1 MVDKMIRAINQ
12 PYYRSLI
19 RNMVLIIMIV
29 SFTPGVLIMGI
40 ILKEFSASYNQ
51 KVFSHLQELVEKH
64 RQNIDTFLNE
74 KLNLIKLI
82 VKNVDFEVLKNE
94 NRLEELFKSVQEQ
107 FGPVFVDL
115 GLVDDNGVQSAYAGP
130 YKLVKAEYGD
140 AKWYKEAI
148 TSQYYISDVFSGLR
162 GHPHFL
168 VAVRHQ
174 WQGRFWILRATIDFK
189 AFNNIVANLR
199 MGETGLAF
207 ILNRKGEYQTKV
219 PENLEQDELAYNS
232 FFTNKELMKNEVNYT
247 ENKNQKGEKY
257 IYVGALLKEGNWL
270 LVFRQRFDD
279 ALSDLISI
287 QKVTIMISLLG
298 GLAIIVMSYLLS
310 KRMVNRIALADKE
323 KEMMNQQVIETGKLA
338 SIGELAAGIAHEINN
353 PVAIMVEEAGWV
365 QDLLEEEEFQKSE
378 NLEELGRALQQI
390 NTQGKRCKE
399 ITHKLLSFARKTDS
413 NIQDVQINALIEDI
427 LGLSSQRAK
436 YKNVAIQTHF
446 DKNLPTIRISP
457 SEMQQVL
464 LNMINNALDVMGDK
478 GGNLSITTCDGDGF
492 VAIELADDGPGIH
505 PDHLPRIFD
514 PFFTTKPV
522 GKGTGLGL
530 SICYGIINKMGGTI
544 DVKSAI
550 DVGTVFTINIPL
562 AIKDEGVTNFKN
574 DQ

>member
-1 MVDKMIRAINQ
+1 MIRAINQ
-12 PYYRSLI
+12 PYYRSLT
-19 RNMVLIIMIV
+19 RNMLLIIMIV

-40 ILKEFSASYNQ
+40 ILKEFNASYNQ

-74 KLNLIKLI
+74 KLNVIKLI
-82 VKNVDFEVLKNE
+82 VKHVDFEVLKNE
-94 NRLEELFKSVQEQ
+94 ASLEELFKSVQEQ
-107 FGPVFVDL
+107 FGPVFVDM
-115 GLVDDNGVQSAYAGP
+115 GLVDDNGVQVAYAGP
-130 YKLVKAEYGD
+130 YKLVKAEYAD
-140 AKWYKEAI
+140 AKWYQEAI
-148 TSQYYISDVFSGLR
+148 SSEYYISNVFSGLR

-174 WQGRFWILRATIDFK
+174 RQGRFWILRATIDFK
-189 AFNNIVANLR
+189 AFNTIVANLR

-207 ILNRKGEYQTKV
+207 ILNHNGEYQTRV
-219 PENLEQDELAYNS
+219 PDNLEPEELAYKS
-232 FFTNKELMKNEVNYT
+232 FFNNKGLMKNEVYYT

-270 LVFRQRFDD
+270 LVFRQGFDD

-287 QKVTIMISLLG
+287 QKVTIIISLLG

-310 KRMVNRIALADKE
+310 RRMVSRIVLSDKE

-413 NIQDVQINALIEDI
+413 RIQDVRINALIEDI

-436 YKNVAIQTHF
+436 YKNVTIQTHF
-446 DKNLPTIRISP
+446 GKNLPTIRVSP

-478 GGNLSITTCDGDGF
+478 GGKLDITTRDGDGF

-505 PDHLPRIFD
+505 PDHLSRIFD

-562 AIKDEGVTNFKN
+562 AKEDEE
-574 DQ
+574 